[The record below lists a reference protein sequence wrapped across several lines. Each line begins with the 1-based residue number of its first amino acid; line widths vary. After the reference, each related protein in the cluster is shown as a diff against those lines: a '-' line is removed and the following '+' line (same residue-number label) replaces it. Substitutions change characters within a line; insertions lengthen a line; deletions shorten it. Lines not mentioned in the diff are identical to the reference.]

1 MRLAKKLVIPYL
13 KRFWVMLI
21 SIVLVGAFGCGILI
35 GLRDAYITLDR
46 EVDNF
51 LTNYHYPDVTVGL
64 TGDFD
69 YSLKDS
75 IPEEKYEEYNI
86 KNIIFRKTINTSFKD
101 DDGKDYN
108 GRIFS
113 YEDDEFIKFYYYE
126 ENKNIDGGLRL
137 EYNFAKSN
145 NFKVGDKMVINM
157 PDGQK
162 ASYIVSA
169 IVCSTETSF
178 VSQDAYSLSS
188 ARDFAYIYL
197 PREEVNKYFAAPGFN
212 EILVEFTEG
221 HKMTIDEI
229 VAEFA
234 DGGFNIKPFV
244 AYAFDYDSS
253 NVIKQYNTSLNA
265 VNFISLGAPAL
276 FFVIVLIVTAL
287 FLSQIIRQCRKDI
300 GIMRALGEKK
310 SDIIKVF
317 LVLTLVV
324 SIISWVI
331 GLGLGSVITLIANK
345 AYGEALRLYPLPFRL
360 NPIIIL
366 ISFGALVGISEI
378 AAFITC
384 LSISKIKPV
393 EAMKALPPSNNNTP
407 YLTRTLFK
415 NAPITFKV
423 AVSQSLRNLKRYIIS
438 GICIL
443 ASGIMILVSL
453 TLGESK
459 KGILNQLFDTRM
471 NYNVQVYLNDMPSDV
486 EEYISTTFKDDSNI
500 ENIELIKY
508 SAYKFEKGDKSII
521 GLVNGVKNDQQLLK
535 VVENYDKEMTIPKEG
550 IILSNHFAKEL
561 DAKVGD
567 TIIVNEKEI
576 KVAGIS
582 TQFIYQVNY
591 IDYDLFD
598 EIADVYKY
606 KGSLLVNAKDE
617 NKFFSDYSD
626 VSSIDYIALNSVIKA
641 EYSDRLVAFDIS
653 AAILTAIALIMG
665 FVIVFNMIQT
675 NLKEQKRTF
684 ATMRTLGYQRSSISN
699 ANLVTNIFQYI
710 VAMIF
715 AIPMGIGIGIVLL
728 DGLST
733 TEQTFPYPKTLY
745 IYFLCSAMV
754 LAFLLVSHYVAMHDM
769 RRWNLPEAVKE
780 RE

>member
-13 KRFWVMLI
+13 KRFWIMLI
-21 SIVLVGAFGCGILI
+21 SIILVGAFGCGILI

-64 TGDFD
+64 TSDFD
-69 YSLKDS
+69 LAIKDLITQENYDEYHIES
-75 IPEEKYEEYNI
+75 IIY
-86 KNIIFRKTINTSFKD
+86 RKTINTSFKD
-101 DDGKDYN
+101 DEGKVYN
-108 GRIFS
+108 GRVFS
-113 YEDDEFIKFYYYE
+113 YEEDEFLKFYQYE
-126 ENKNIDGGLRL
+126 DAKLDGGLKL
-137 EYNFAKSN
+137 EYNFAKTN
-145 NFKVGDKMVINM
+145 KFKVGDTMVINM
-157 PDGQK
+157 PNGEK
-162 ASYIVSA
+162 ATYLVSA
-169 IVCSTETSF
+169 IVCSPETSF

-197 PREEVNKYFAAPGFN
+197 PREEVNKYTSSPFFN
-212 EILVEFTEG
+212 EILVKFEEG
-221 HKMTIDEI
+221 HEMTVDEI
-229 VAEFA
+229 VSDFSDA
-234 DGGFNIKPFV
+234 GFNVKPFV

-253 NVIKQYNTSLNA
+253 NVIKQYNTSLRA

-300 GIMRALGEKK
+300 GIMRALGERK
-310 SDIIKVF
+310 SDIVNIF
-317 LVLTLVV
+317 LMLTLVV
-324 SIISWVI
+324 SIISWII
-331 GLGLGSVITLIANK
+331 GLGLGSLITLIANK
-345 AYGEALRLYPLPFRL
+345 AYGDALRLYPLPFRL
-360 NPIIIL
+360 NPIVIVV
-366 ISFGALVGISEI
+366 SFVALVGISEL
-378 AAFITC
+378 AAYLTC
-384 LSISKIKPV
+384 LKISKIKPV

-415 NAPITFKV
+415 NTPITFKV
-423 AVSQSLRNLKRYIIS
+423 ALSQSLRNLKRYIIS
-438 GICIL
+438 GICII
-443 ASGIMILVSL
+443 ASGVMILVSL

-459 KGILNQLFDTRM
+459 KGILNQLFETRM

-486 EEYISTTFKDDSNI
+486 DEFIDTNFKDDSNI
-500 ENIELIKY
+500 EDIELIKY
-508 SAYKFEKGDKSII
+508 SAYKFENGDKSII
-521 GLVNGVKNDQQLLK
+521 GLVNGVKNDQKLLH
-535 VVENYDKEMTIPKEG
+535 VVENYDNTMSISEEG

-567 TIIVNEKEI
+567 TIVVNEKEI
-576 KVAGIS
+576 KVAKIS
-582 TQFIYQVNY
+582 TEFIYQVNY

-598 EIADVYKY
+598 TIAGDYKY
-606 KGSLLVNAKDE
+606 QGSLLVKAKDE
-617 NKFFSDYSD
+617 DKFFNDYSD
-626 VSSIDYIALNSVIKA
+626 VSEIDYIAFNSVIKA
-641 EYSDRLVAFDIS
+641 EYSDRLNAFDIS

-665 FVIVFNMIQT
+665 FVILFNMIQT

-684 ATMRTLGYQRSSISN
+684 ATMRTLGYQRSSISY
-699 ANLVTNIFQYI
+699 ANLITTLFQYI

-715 AIPMGIGIGIVLL
+715 AIPLGIGIGIVLL

-733 TEQTFPYPKTLY
+733 TEQTFPYPKTIY

-754 LAFLLVSHYVAMHDM
+754 LGFLLVSHFVAMHDM